1 MSALNHPSILT
12 VHEVG
17 VHQDQHYM
25 VTEYIEGQSLRTYL
39 ESAPHSLQ
47 RLTTIAIAI
56 SHALEAAHATGII
69 HRDLKPDN
77 VMVRRDG
84 LVKVLDFGLAKKL
97 AAAGNEFEGAS
108 SEAETGPITDPD
120 IMLGTVRYMSPEQ
133 IRRLSLDYRSDM
145 FSLGI
150 MFYEMFTG
158 RPPFAG
164 ATDADTMASILHAD
178 PPAAHL
184 AARLPT
190 SLQHLLS
197 TLLRK
202 DRDKRLINAREVVVE
217 LELVL
222 ERLERVT
229 DVIKASE
236 KVSPPLTSHSRSDD
250 TARLEV
256 DPHRSSLCAQRRCEY
271 CLSSAWVRRDRYRLC
286 HGLGLASGLV
296 LEGTALCAFSQ
307 EALGILALDTL

>member
-1 MSALNHPSILT
+1 
-12 VHEVG
+12 
-17 VHQDQHYM
+17 
-25 VTEYIEGQSLRTYL
+25 
-39 ESAPHSLQ
+39 
-47 RLTTIAIAI
+47 
-56 SHALEAAHATGII
+56 
-69 HRDLKPDN
+69 
-77 VMVRRDG
+77 
-84 LVKVLDFGLAKKL
+84 
-97 AAAGNEFEGAS
+97 
-108 SEAETGPITDPD
+108 
-120 IMLGTVRYMSPEQ
+120 
-133 IRRLSLDYRSDM
+133 M

-184 AARLPT
+184 AALPT

-256 DPHRSSLCAQRRCEY
+256 DPPEVRYALSGDVNIAYQVLGSGEIDIVFVMGWVSHLDWFWKEPRFAQFLRRLSEFSRLILFDKRGTGLSDRVPTDQLPTLEQRMDDLRAVMSSVGSDRAVLCGVSEGGPM
-271 CLSSAWVRRDRYRLC
+271 SALFAATYP
-286 HGLGLASGLV
+286 
-296 LEGTALCAFSQ
+296 EKTTALIMIGSYARRLRADDYPWGPTQNSTPTF
-307 EALGILALDTL
+307 